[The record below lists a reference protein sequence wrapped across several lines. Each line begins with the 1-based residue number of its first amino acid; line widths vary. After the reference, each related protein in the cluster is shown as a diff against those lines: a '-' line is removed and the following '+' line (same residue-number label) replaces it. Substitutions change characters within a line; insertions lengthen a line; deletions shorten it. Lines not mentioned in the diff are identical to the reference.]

1 MGAALPDIAEGEE
14 KETLENEGEEEEDK
28 EKKIIRSC
36 STNFTAR
43 TVDKTG

>member
-1 MGAALPDIAEGEE
+1 MGAALPDIAEGEK
-14 KETLENEGEEEEDK
+14 KETIENEGEEEDK

-43 TVDKTG
+43 TVDKYG